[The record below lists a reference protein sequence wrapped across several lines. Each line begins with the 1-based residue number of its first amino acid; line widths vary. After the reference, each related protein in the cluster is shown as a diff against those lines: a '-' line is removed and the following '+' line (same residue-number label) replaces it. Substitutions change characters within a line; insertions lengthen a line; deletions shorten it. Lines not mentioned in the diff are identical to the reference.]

1 MTLFTSTFVNKV
13 DKKGRVSVPASFRM
27 ALANQS
33 FAGVVV
39 FPSFVHQAI
48 EGAGYELLERLAQS
62 VEQFD
67 PFTDEHDAF
76 STTIFGDSHQLSFDS
91 EGRILLPEPLL
102 AHANITATAAFL
114 GRGGT
119 FQIWE
124 PEALKVYKAD
134 AIERARADR
143 TALRRL
149 PPGAG
154 T

>member
-1 MTLFTSTFVNKV
+1 MALFTSTFVNKV
-13 DKKGRVSVPASFRM
+13 DKKGRISVPASFRM

-124 PEALKVYKAD
+124 PEALEVYKAD

>member
-1 MTLFTSTFVNKV
+1 MALFTSTFVNKV

-27 ALANQS
+27 ALASQS

-76 STTIFGDSHQLSFDS
+76 ATTIFGDSHQLSFDS

-102 AHANITATAAFL
+102 SHATITTSAAFL

-124 PEALKVYKAD
+124 PEALLAYKSD
-134 AIERARADR
+134 AVERARADR

-149 PPGAG
+149 PPGDA

>member
-1 MTLFTSTFVNKV
+1 MALFTSTFVNKV

-27 ALANQS
+27 ALASQS

-102 AHANITATAAFL
+102 SHASITTSAAFL

-124 PEALKVYKAD
+124 PEALQAYKSD
-134 AIERARADR
+134 AVERARADR

-149 PPGAG
+149 PPGDA

>member
-1 MTLFTSTFVNKV
+1 MALFTSTFVNKV
-13 DKKGRVSVPASFRM
+13 DKKGRISVPASFRM

-124 PEALKVYKAD
+124 PEALKVFKAD

-143 TALRRL
+143 TALRLL

>member
-1 MTLFTSTFVNKV
+1 MALFTSTFVNKV
-13 DKKGRVSVPASFRM
+13 DKKGRISVPASFRM

-149 PPGAG
+149 PPRDG

>member
-1 MTLFTSTFVNKV
+1 MALFTSTFVNKV
-13 DKKGRVSVPASFRM
+13 DKKGRISVPASFRM

-149 PPGAG
+149 PPADR

>member
-1 MTLFTSTFVNKV
+1 MALFTSTFVNKV

-39 FPSFVHQAI
+39 FPSFVSQAI

-102 AHANITATAAFL
+102 AHADISTNAAFL

-124 PEALKVYKAD
+124 PEALQAHKAEMI
-134 AIERARADR
+134 ARTRADR

-149 PPGAG
+149 PPENA

>member
-1 MTLFTSTFVNKV
+1 MALFTSTFVNKV
-13 DKKGRVSVPASFRM
+13 DKKGRISVPASFRM

-102 AHANITATAAFL
+102 AHANITTSAAFL

-124 PEALKVYKAD
+124 PDALIVYKAD

-149 PPGAG
+149 PPGGG

>member
-1 MTLFTSTFVNKV
+1 MALFTSTFVNKV

-39 FPSFVHQAI
+39 FPSFVSQAI

-76 STTIFGDSHQLSFDS
+76 ATTIFGDSHQLSFDS

-102 AHANITATAAFL
+102 AHAGITASAAFL

-124 PEALKVYKAD
+124 PEALQVHKAEM
-134 AIERARADR
+134 IERTRADR

-149 PPGAG
+149 QPDNS

>member
-1 MTLFTSTFVNKV
+1 MALFTSTFVNKV
-13 DKKGRVSVPASFRM
+13 DKKGRISVPASFRM

-76 STTIFGDSHQLSFDS
+76 SPPIFGDSAPLSFDS

-119 FQIWE
+119 FQNWE

-149 PPGAG
+149 PPWAG

>member
-1 MTLFTSTFVNKV
+1 MALFTSTFLNKV
-13 DKKGRVSVPASFRM
+13 DKKGRVSVPAPFRM
-27 ALANQS
+27 ALASQS

-76 STTIFGDSHQLSFDS
+76 ATTIFGDTHQLSFDS

-102 AHANITATAAFL
+102 SHATITTTAAFL

-119 FQIWE
+119 YQIWE
-124 PEALKVYKAD
+124 PEALQVFKAD
-134 AIERARADR
+134 AMERARADR
-143 TALRRL
+143 TALHRP
-149 PPGAG
+149 PPGDA

>member
-1 MTLFTSTFVNKV
+1 MSLFTSTFVNKV
-13 DKKGRVSVPASFRM
+13 DKKGRTSVPAPFRM

-102 AHANITATAAFL
+102 AHANITENAAFL

-124 PEALKVYKAD
+124 PEALQVYKAD

-149 PPGAG
+149 PPG
-154 T
+154 TET

>member
-1 MTLFTSTFVNKV
+1 MALFTSTFVNKV

-102 AHANITATAAFL
+102 AHANITANAAFL

-124 PEALKVYKAD
+124 PEALQVFKAD

-143 TALRRL
+143 TSLRRL
-149 PPGAG
+149 PAG
-154 T
+154 DGT

>member
-1 MTLFTSTFVNKV
+1 MALFTSTFVNKV
-13 DKKGRVSVPASFRM
+13 DKKGRISVPASFRM

>member
-13 DKKGRVSVPASFRM
+13 DKKGRISVPASFRM